1 MFKKFTVI
9 MIVSA
14 VAGTAQADSQR
25 INYETPSSSLEETA
39 GFFSGA
45 ALGAAAGGPPG
56 AIVGAAIGAFVGDG
70 WNSKGQVADLRTD
83 LYQSR
88 LQLTALQEQLSLT
101 QREHQLAKQELEG
114 LKSDGP
120 RVLSTFLD
128 TQPDQ
133 SCCDNTVLSIHFR
146 TGSSTIETHYEEQLE
161 SLVDIATQMP
171 RMNLEITGYADRN
184 GNTEKNL
191 MLSRRRSES
200 VKQFFRNKG
209 IENTSITTSAYGEA
223 RPLEVNQNFETDFFD
238 RRVVVKLQDG
248 SKRYLTRNP
257 DRE

>member
-14 VAGTAQADSQR
+14 VAGTTQADSQR

-56 AIVGAAIGAFVGDG
+56 AILGAAIGAFVGDG

-171 RMNLEITGYADRN
+171 RMNL
-184 GNTEKNL
+184 
-191 MLSRRRSES
+191 
-200 VKQFFRNKG
+200 
-209 IENTSITTSAYGEA
+209 
-223 RPLEVNQNFETDFFD
+223 
-238 RRVVVKLQDG
+238 
-248 SKRYLTRNP
+248 
-257 DRE
+257 